1 MDSFGYV
8 FPAIKGVQSGRE
20 YYVSMCPLRLIP
32 RIFIFDEE
40 ELGPELRAQRILN
53 KQRIPEMS
61 RYMTENRKSYIFSAL
76 TASIDAKVKFTP
88 FGTEMATSKI
98 GTLHIPMEAKFVIND
113 GQHRRAAIE
122 AAIKDD
128 PTLGDET
135 IAVVFF
141 LDIGMKRSQQ
151 MFADLNRYAVKTSK
165 SLGVLYD
172 HRDIN
177 AQITRDV
184 ILTSPF
190 YRELTEMEKTSLS
203 KRSKKLFTLSSIH
216 AATKDLLK
224 GLDDKPLTDRIS
236 LANIFWSVM
245 YKQFK
250 DWQLIRESK
259 LLSSEIRQN
268 YLHSHG
274 IILHALG
281 RMGNFLI
288 QQRPKT
294 WQKVLC
300 KLTQIDWSRS
310 NSDWEGRAIIGGR
323 ASKAEQNIVLTTN
336 YIKQKLGLP
345 LTKEE
350 EKTEKAYLKGH
361 NGNK

>member
-1 MDSFGYV
+1 VNSFGYV
-8 FPAIKGVQSGRE
+8 FPAIKGFQSGRE

-53 KQRIPEMS
+53 KNRIPEMS
-61 RYMTENRKSYIFSAL
+61 RYITENRKSYIFSAL
-76 TASIDAKVKFTP
+76 TASIDAKVKFTSLGDDP
-88 FGTEMATSKI
+88 ASSLV

-122 AAIKDD
+122 AALKDNPD
-128 PTLGDET
+128 LGDET

-151 MFADLNRYAVKTSK
+151 MFADLNRHAVKPSK
-165 SLGVLYD
+165 SLGILYD

-177 AQITRDV
+177 AQITKDVVMGLPFFRD
-184 ILTSPF
+184 
-190 YRELTEMEKTSLS
+190 LTEMERTSLS
-203 KRSKKLFTLSSIH
+203 QRSKKLFTLSSIH
-216 AATKDLLK
+216 AATTDLLH
-224 GLDDKPLTDRIS
+224 GMNDKTLSERTA
-236 LANIFWSVM
+236 LAKSFWSIV

-250 DWQLIRESK
+250 DWQLIRQSK

-281 RMGNFLI
+281 RMGNSL
-288 QQRPKT
+288 
-294 WQKVLC
+294 
-300 KLTQIDWSRS
+300 LTQFPKQWEQVLSALPEIDWSRS
-310 NSDWEGRAIIGGR
+310 NGDWEGRAIVGGR
-323 ASKAEQNIVLTTN
+323 ASKAEQNIILTTN
-336 YIKQKLGLP
+336 YLKQKLNLQ

-350 EKTEKAYLKGH
+350 KKIERAYERGT
-361 NGNK
+361 NGK